1 MRELVL
7 NTDGAARHNPGPAA
21 LGVVIAEN
29 GQVIKTISEY
39 VRATNLAEYLA
50 VIRGLEEAIVRSA
63 ERVQIRSDSELLV
76 KQINGQ
82 YKGRMVCGRSIVV
95 KVLMEKFT
103 EVSFLH
109 QPGAEQEADWLATKR
124 LMRKLIFSQAR
135 VMIFV

>member
-39 VRATNLAEYLA
+39 VGETTNNVAEYLA
-50 VIRGLEEAIVRSA
+50 VIRGLEEAMSLGA

-82 YKGRMVCGRSIVV
+82 YKVKNEGLRPLYLLV

-109 QPGAEQEADWLATKR
+109 INREQNKEADWLANKA
-124 LMRKLIFSQAR
+124 LDAKN
-135 VMIFV
+135 

>member
-39 VRATNLAEYLA
+39 VGETTNNVAEYLA
-50 VIRGLEEAIVRSA
+50 VIRGLEEAMSLGA

-82 YKGRMVCGRSIVV
+82 YKVKNEGLRPLYLLV

-109 QPGAEQEADWLATKR
+109 INREQNKEADRLANKA
-124 LMRKLIFSQAR
+124 LDAKN
-135 VMIFV
+135 